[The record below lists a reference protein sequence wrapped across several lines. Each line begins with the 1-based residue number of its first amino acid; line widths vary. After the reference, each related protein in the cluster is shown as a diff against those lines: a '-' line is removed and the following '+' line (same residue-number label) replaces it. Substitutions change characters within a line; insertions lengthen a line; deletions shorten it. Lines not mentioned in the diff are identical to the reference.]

1 MPRSVTIRAF
11 CAALLMTNATADR
24 LRAAET
30 VEIANPTLSV
40 VLAIPDGRLTV
51 TDRRCDM
58 VWRQHVPVQSARG
71 SDWGKDVRTNKVGAN
86 QLLQIERAS
95 VREGT
100 IHAAASWSGHPFS
113 IRFELPEEGAELT
126 VAIDTP
132 NPEQRLPWEAGW
144 AGLVLMTYPY
154 AFYNPN
160 VVDTVVPLDEGVVYS
175 PEDVDPSCDPR
186 RWSQTALHSH
196 LSMPW
201 WGVTDGQRGVMTQIE
216 TPWDCMFSIDWVETD
231 SGTRTL
237 PQITWLASKHNWGY
251 SRRVTFR
258 FLQQGG
264 HVAMAKAF
272 RSYEQQRGAF
282 RSWQDK
288 LADNP
293 DVARLKGALD
303 VWNWETLTDDVVH
316 ALQDAGIRQCVLG
329 KPRGGNSEPGEG
341 VEPEAIQAACE
352 AGYLIGVYHNHS
364 WIQNRWIKQDPS
376 MADAAIIDA
385 DGKHKTIANPWDP
398 NGRLDRCPA
407 AHREIF
413 MRHATA
419 ERELGINYFFTD
431 CTTTGGSIHE
441 CYHPDHP
448 VIRSEGAAAL
458 SQALSDVGRLGM
470 LVGSERGKWWATGA
484 THVFEGIETLIQYGG
499 QYYGKGDDTHWV
511 GPYLTEKPGFEELC
525 LGYDFNP
532 ARRLPL
538 FQLVY
543 HDSVYCT
550 RRWNQDPGRDA
561 SLWDRHDLMNIL
573 YGTAPLIFMHP
584 RAGNVIGSGAEAG
597 LRTRYLQTYRNV
609 CGWHEKIGFDEMTDH
624 RILTADRLVQETRF
638 SSGQA
643 VVVNFGSAAWD
654 DPRGFAVPGSSFHQF
669 LVTIGGGEQKET
681 LP

>member
-1 MPRSVTIRAF
+1 
-11 CAALLMTNATADR
+11 MT
-24 LRAAET
+24 
-30 VEIANPTLSV
+30 
-40 VLAIPDGRLTV
+40 
-51 TDRRCDM
+51 
-58 VWRQHVPVQSARG
+58 H
-71 SDWGKDVRTNKVGAN
+71 
-86 QLLQIERAS
+86 
-95 VREGT
+95 
-100 IHAAASWSGHPFS
+100 
-113 IRFELPEEGAELT
+113 
-126 VAIDTP
+126 
-132 NPEQRLPWEAGW
+132 
-144 AGLVLMTYPY
+144 
-154 AFYNPN
+154 
-160 VVDTVVPLDEGVVYS
+160 
-175 PEDVDPSCDPR
+175 
-186 RWSQTALHSH
+186 
-196 LSMPW
+196 
-201 WGVTDGQRGVMTQIE
+201 IE
-216 TPWDCMFSIDWVETD
+216 TPWDCMFSIEWVETD
-231 SGTRTL
+231 NGTRTL
-237 PQITWLASKHNWGY
+237 PQVTWLDSKHAWGY

-258 FLQQGG
+258 FLQEGG

-272 RSYEQQRGAF
+272 RRYEQQRGAF
-282 RSWQDK
+282 RSWKDK
-288 LADNP
+288 VADNP
-293 DVARLKGALD
+293 GVARLKGALD
-303 VWNWETLTDDVVH
+303 VWSQETLTADLVH
-316 ALQDAGIRQCVLG
+316 ALRDAGIRRCVLG

-341 VEPEAIQAACE
+341 VEPEAIQAARE

-364 WIQNRWIKQDPS
+364 WIQKRWIQKDPS
-376 MADAAIIDA
+376 MADAAILDA

-398 NGRLDRCPA
+398 NGRLDRCPG

-413 MRHATA
+413 MRHAKA

-470 LVGSERGKWWATGA
+470 LVGSERGKWWATGS

-499 QYYGKGDDTHWV
+499 RYYGKGDETHWV

-550 RRWNQDPGRDA
+550 RRWNQDPARDA

-584 RAGNVIGSGAEAG
+584 RAGNVIGSEMEDG
-597 LRTRYLQTYRNV
+597 LRARYLRTYRDV

-624 RILTADRLVQETRF
+624 RLLTPDRLVQETRF
-638 SSGQA
+638 SSGWN

-654 DPRGFAVPGSSFHQF
+654 DPRGFVVPGSSFHQF
-669 LVTIGGGEQKET
+669 LGDHRKRGTKPTGARCR
-681 LP
+681 LPTGDR